1 MATKQ
6 STVTSNEYKKEW
18 QWEGKTFYT
27 FIISFANGDRG
38 EVSVKSK
45 EDSYFSVGK
54 NVDYTIKEKLI
65 NNDPLQKYNKIGKP
79 AKGFGGGSTPKSLKE
94 YKAEVVL
101 VAMKCAA
108 QAIVV
113 DDKLTLKDFKQ
124 YLKAFTVTGIDVLK
138 ENWSE

>member
-6 STVTSNEYKKEW
+6 STVTSNDFKREW

-54 NVDYTIKEKLI
+54 NVDYTIEEKLI

-79 AKGFGGGSTPKSLKE
+79 KQSFGGGSAPKELKE

-113 DDKLTLKDFKQ
+113 DERLTLKDFKRYTQ
-124 YLKAFTVTGIDVLK
+124 TFATYGIDVLK